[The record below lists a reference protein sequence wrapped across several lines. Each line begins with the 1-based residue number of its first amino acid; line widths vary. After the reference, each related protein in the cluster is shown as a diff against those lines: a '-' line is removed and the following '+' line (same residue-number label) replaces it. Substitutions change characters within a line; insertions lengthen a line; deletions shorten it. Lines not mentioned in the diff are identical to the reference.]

1 MANNPSMPSSF
12 GGKLMKGKKSSRGP
26 FLDQSLDAGAQ
37 NKFFELNL
45 TPEPLVI
52 DKRGK
57 GTKASPNG
65 IQITVGWPSA
75 VKMLVGD

>member
-1 MANNPSMPSSF
+1 MPSSF
-12 GGKLMKGKKSSRGP
+12 GGKLMKGKNHLEEL
-26 FLDQSLDAGAQ
+26 FFDQSLDAGAQ
-37 NKFFELNL
+37 NRFFELNL

-65 IQITVGWPSA
+65 IQITVGWPST
-75 VKMLVGD
+75 VRMLVGD